1 MKKIFLIGIV
11 LFSYHLGIGQKLV
24 NFSTDKEE
32 FIKQLSGV
40 FNEQRKGT
48 GKDLIEKQFE
58 PLWVKNPVFSADQ
71 EKKIIETLDLMW
83 DLKIKVFPDFERYIQ
98 CLIAY
103 NEKAVP
109 LPKFMEWHGVLHGI
123 LNDKKMRRHYGT
135 FLETSL
141 GLFNERKIYESEASY
156 WCVNNLNYQFKLD
169 SIPHIDF
176 TDISLKCVS
185 KGDSSVIHQTDGTY
199 FPVTNRFK
207 GIGGKV
213 YWTRA
218 GLDPAT
224 TYAEVPHYT
233 IKIKTTSY
241 IIDSATFYTTYFQ
254 EPLLGKLQEKILA
267 GKDEESA
274 SYPKFES
281 YSQRFEIEN
290 IVPGV
295 NYSGGFTMSGAKF
308 NASGTPE
315 NPARLIFLKDNKPFL
330 ITSGLFYELKPDR
343 FISSHVKIKFIV
355 DKDSIIHPDLNLN
368 FTIKT
373 RELVLSRSELGLSKS
388 PFTDTYHN
396 TDLYFESIIWKIDE
410 AKMKFGA
417 TKGSTAQD
425 AAFESVTFFSKK
437 RFTALNGL
445 SSENPLSQIQQCLKA
460 KKKTT
465 ITTFEIAE
473 FTKLSEEDWHMVV
486 IDLSNKGFVLYDI
499 DSRIIRP
506 LPKLNNYIANYNE
519 TKDYDILQFNSTATN
534 GENGIWNLLNNDF
547 QLKGIDM
554 FYISDTQQVRVFPSH
569 GEITLKKNRNLI
581 FDGLVKAGNLEFMGN
596 NYFFDYEKFQIE
608 MSKIEYCQIYIDDKS
623 QMMDQFGKYPKLKI
637 KSQIKNITG
646 VLYIDAPTNKSG
658 SQSKKYPQYPYIT
671 TSGNSFVDWDSP
683 QIQQGRYPKDKFYYK
698 LDPFT
703 LDSLDNF
710 KNENVKFNG
719 LFVSANIFEDIDE
732 PLILMADNSLGFK
745 RSTGPNGYPSY
756 RGFSNVTA
764 DLTLN
769 YSGLQGKGSLQ
780 YLSSKTESDAF
791 VFLPDETK
799 GTTSKYVQNEKS
811 TKPEVPKTNVNVAQ
825 LNYYPQKDKLVI
837 TTLEEPIVFF
847 EKEATMKGSTTLSS
861 DGLIGKG
868 AMQFYDATLS
878 SLHFKYDR
886 RKVHADT
893 SSLTIAGKDMGAL
906 AISTDNVQAHVDF
919 DKNIGRFISNTG
931 ETKITFP
938 TNLYICYMDEFTWF
952 MKSAE
957 LELKSSREAN
967 SDIVINAEERKR
979 ASNFYSIASGQ
990 DSLNFLSSRAKFDI
1004 AKSKLTCDKI
1014 KDILVGDALIAP
1026 DSGRVVIEKYADMN
1040 PLHRALITTSA
1051 VTKYHNLFN
1060 GELKIEGRKKYSG
1073 TADMAYIDEN
1083 TQSQIIHFDEVKLD
1097 TAYRTIGKGEI
1108 QESQNF
1114 YLSPQFAY
1122 YGKFSFISTTKNL
1135 MFRGGVRIEHA
1146 CDNLEKSFFKFES
1159 YIDPLD
1165 IYIPVDTV
1173 MKDVSSRKLGVGM
1186 MVKSTSPAKVYPAFL
1201 SPKLSKDDTPLLEAN
1216 GYLHYDKNSKKFF
1229 IGSKAKIIQPKI
1241 PGNLIELNSANCD
1254 LNADGAIDFHAR
1266 LGMIEMKNFGN
1277 ASLKKQDESLKMQS
1291 ATTVHFPFD
1300 ESALKKIVES
1310 LEKNTELPAID
1321 ISTTPF
1327 EKSLGELMGVEKSD
1341 KIITEINLTGQFKKV
1356 PEELQKNFV
1365 FADLKWVWDV
1375 NSETFH
1381 TVGPIG
1387 IANIDKKQ
1395 IFKYVT
1401 GKIEIEKRK
1410 TADVMRLYI
1419 EVDRSTW
1426 YYFEY
1431 KLGVMTVITGDSAF
1445 SQVLSE
1451 IKDDKKKFEAGKEK
1465 FSYQLLLTKKK
1476 RDDFRNRFPDDF
1488 PQ

>member
-1 MKKIFLIGIV
+1 MKKIFITALLIHCIQF
-11 LFSYHLGIGQKLV
+11 LSAQKLV

-48 GKDLIEKQFE
+48 GKELIEKQFE
-58 PLWVKNPVFSADQ
+58 PLWIKNPAFSADQ

-83 DLKIKVFPDFERYIQ
+83 DLKIKVFPDFEKYIQ
-98 CLIAY
+98 CLIAFHD
-103 NEKAVP
+103 KAIP
-109 LPKFMEWHGVLHGI
+109 LPKFNEWHAVLNGM
-123 LNDKKMRRHYGT
+123 LLDKKMKRHFGI
-135 FLETSL
+135 FVETSL
-141 GLFNERKIYESEASY
+141 SLFNEKKIYESEASY
-156 WCVNNLNYQFKLD
+156 WCTNNFNYTFKLD

-176 TDISLKCVS
+176 TGINLKCVS
-185 KGDSSVIHQTDGTY
+185 KGDSSVIHQTAGTY
-199 FPVTNRFK
+199 YPVTNRFHGK
-207 GIGGKV
+207 GGKV
-213 YWTRA
+213 YWTRV
-218 GLDPAT
+218 GLDPQT
-224 TYAEVPHYT
+224 TYAQIPDYT

-241 IIDSATFYTTYFQ
+241 IIDSVTFFTTYFKD
-254 EPLLGKLQEKILA
+254 PLIGKLQEKILA

-290 IVPGV
+290 IVPGI

-315 NPARLIFLKDNKPFL
+315 NPAKLIFLKENKPFL
-330 ITSGLFYELKPDR
+330 ITSGIFYELKPER
-343 FISSHVKIKFIV
+343 FISSHVKVTFLV
-355 DKDSIIHPDLNLN
+355 DKDSITHPDLNLN

-396 TDLYFESIIWKIDE
+396 TDLYFESVIWKIDE
-410 AKMKFGA
+410 AKMRFGA
-417 TKGSTAQD
+417 TKGSSQQD
-425 AAFESVTFFSKK
+425 AAFESVSFFSKK
-437 RFTALNGL
+437 RYLALNGIG
-445 SSENPLSQIQQCLKA
+445 SENPLSQIYSCTKALK
-460 KKKTT
+460 KSTL
-465 ITTFEIAE
+465 TTFEIAE
-473 FTKLSEEDWHMVV
+473 FTKHSEEEWHIVV
-486 IDLSNKGFVLYDI
+486 IDLSNKGFLLYDI
-499 DSRIIRP
+499 DRRIIKP
-506 LPKLNNYIANYNE
+506 LPKLENYIANNNE
-519 TKDYDILQFNSTATN
+519 RKDFDILQFNSNVPN
-534 GENGIWNLLNNDF
+534 GENATWNLLNNDF
-547 QLKGIDM
+547 QLKGVDM
-554 FYISDTQQVRVFPSH
+554 FYISDTQQVRVFPSN
-569 GEITLKKNRNLI
+569 GELILKKNRNLI
-581 FDGLVKAGNLEFMGN
+581 FDGLVKAGNLEFMGKG
-596 NYFFDYEKFQIE
+596 YFFDYEKFQIE
-608 MSKIEYCQIYIDDKS
+608 MSKIDYCQIYIDDKS
-623 QMMDQFGKYPKLKI
+623 QPMDQFGKYPKLKI
-637 KSQIKNITG
+637 KSQIKSITG
-646 VLYIDAPTNKSG
+646 VLYIDAPTNKG
-658 SQSKKYPQYPYIT
+658 GAQSKRYPQYPYIKT
-671 TSGNSFVDWDSP
+671 TANSSVDWDSP
-683 QIQQGRYPKDKFYYK
+683 VIQEGRYPRDKFYYK

-710 KNENVKFNG
+710 KNENVKFTG
-719 LFVSANIFEDIDE
+719 ALISAGIFEDIDE
-732 PLILMADNSLGFK
+732 PLIMMDDNSLGFK
-745 RSTGPNGYPSY
+745 RSTGAAGYPSY

-769 YSGLQGKGSLQ
+769 YSGLQGKGRLDF
-780 YLSSKTESDAF
+780 LSSRTESNEF

-799 GTTSKYVQNEKS
+799 GITTKYVQSEK
-811 TKPEVPKTNVNVAQ
+811 TGRPEVPKTNVNVAKV
-825 LNYYPQKDKLVI
+825 NYFPQKDKLVI
-837 TTLEEPIVFF
+837 TTVDEPIVFF

-861 DGLIGKG
+861 EGLTGKG

-878 SLHFKYDR
+878 SVHFKYDR

-893 SSLTIAGKDMGAL
+893 SSFSIAGKDMGAL

-979 ASNFYSIASGQ
+979 ASNFYSTASGQ

-1004 AKSKLTCDKI
+1004 AKSILTCDRI

-1026 DSGRVVIEKYADMN
+1026 DSGRVIIEKFADMQ
-1040 PLHRALITTSA
+1040 PLKKALITTSA
-1051 VTKYHNLFN
+1051 VTKYHKLFN
-1060 GELKIEGRKKYSG
+1060 GDLKIEGRRKYHG

-1083 TQSQIIHFDEVKLD
+1083 AQSQIIHFDEIKLD
-1097 TAYRTIGKGEI
+1097 TSYKSVGKGVITE
-1108 QESQNF
+1108 EQNF
-1114 YLSPQFAY
+1114 HLSPQYAY
-1122 YGKFSFISTTKNL
+1122 YGKFSLVSTTKNL
-1135 MFRGGVRIEHA
+1135 LFSGGVRLEHT

-1159 YIDPLD
+1159 LIDPLD

-1173 MKDVSSRKLGVGM
+1173 LKDVSSRKLGVGM

-1201 SPKLSKDDTPLLEAN
+1201 SPKLSKDDAPILEAN
-1216 GYLHYDKNSKKFF
+1216 GYLHYDKTLKKFF

-1241 PGNLIELNSANCD
+1241 PGNLIELNANTCD
-1254 LNADGAIDFHAR
+1254 LTADGIMAFNGR
-1266 LGMIEMKNFGN
+1266 FGMIEMKNVGVAN
-1277 ASLKKQDESLKMQS
+1277 LKKQDDAFKMQ
-1291 ATTVHFPFD
+1291 TTSFIHFPFD
-1300 ESALKKIVES
+1300 ESALKQIVNN
-1310 LEKNTELPAID
+1310 LEKNTDLPNID
-1321 ISTTPF
+1321 ISATTF
-1327 EKSLGELMGVEKSD
+1327 EKSLAEIIGVEKAERLT
-1341 KIITEINLTGQFKKV
+1341 TEINLTGQFKKV

-1381 TVGPIG
+1381 TTGPIG

-1395 IFKYVT
+1395 LFKYVP

-1410 TADVMRLYI
+1410 AADVMRIYI
-1419 EVDRSTW
+1419 EIDRSTW

-1431 KLGVMTVITGDSAF
+1431 KLGVMTVLTGDAEF
-1445 SQVLSE
+1445 SKILSE
-1451 IKDDKKKFEAGKEK
+1451 IKDDKKKFESGKEK